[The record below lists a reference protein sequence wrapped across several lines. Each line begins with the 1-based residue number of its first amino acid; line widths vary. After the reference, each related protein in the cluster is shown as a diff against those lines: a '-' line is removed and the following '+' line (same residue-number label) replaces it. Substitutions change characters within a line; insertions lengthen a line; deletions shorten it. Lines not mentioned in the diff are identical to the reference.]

1 MDTNFEAFDVCIVG
15 GSIAGNFLCYLLS
28 DTNLNISVIEEHES
42 IGLPFQCAGIV
53 SQKLG
58 NLINLP
64 DKIISNRV
72 KIAKIVAPKGKY
84 IKLSG
89 TESPY
94 IINRVALDQIF
105 YNKVKSKSNIFYFL
119 GEKYKSFE
127 YKKEKGRSFILI
139 RTDKRII
146 KARMLIG
153 CDGPLSRVGK
163 QLNVKQKLLYATQI
177 RINGHFNENEAV
189 MYFNPRWKE
198 LFGWIV
204 PEGKKIFRIGLATTT
219 GLNINFKLFLK
230 KLGIK
235 YEHKIDQQG
244 GLIPFGTMNKLA
256 FDNILLLGDAAGQVK
271 ATTGGGIIMLLKAA
285 KVASNCIRSCFKKND
300 FSKRFLKKSYEML
313 CKKAIGRELKIHFLI
328 RLILMR
334 FSNKDFETFFQVI
347 KTHHIE
353 KLITLYGDM
362 DFPKKMVIKLI
373 KNPFVLQFLFRFLVK
388 NPLIVFTALKLLT

>member
-1 MDTNFEAFDVCIVG
+1 MGNNFEAFDVCIVG
-15 GSIAGNFLCYLLS
+15 GSIAGNYLCYLLA
-28 DTNLNISVIEEHES
+28 DTNLTTCIIEEHTN

-53 SQKLG
+53 SQKLR
-58 NLINLP
+58 NLIDIP
-64 DKIISNRV
+64 DEIILNRV

-89 TESPY
+89 KERPY

-105 YNKVKSKSNIFYFL
+105 YNKVKDKSNITYFL
-119 GEKYKSFE
+119 GEKYKFFK
-127 YKKEKGRSFILI
+127 YKKERRGMVILI
-139 RTDKRII
+139 TTDKRII

-153 CDGPLSRVGK
+153 CDGPISRIGK

-177 RINGHFNENEAV
+177 RISGSFNENEAV

-204 PEGKKIFRIGLATTT
+204 PEGNNVFRIGLATTT
-219 GLNINFKLFLK
+219 GLNANFKMFLK

-235 YEHKIDQQG
+235 CEHKIDQQG
-244 GLIPFGTMNKLA
+244 GLIPFGLMNKLA

-285 KVASNCIRSCFKKND
+285 KLASKCIRLCFKRNN
-300 FSKRFLKKSYEML
+300 FSKRFIKKRYETL
-313 CKKAIGRELKIHFLI
+313 CKEAIGKELNTHFLI

-334 FSNKDFETFFQVI
+334 FSNKDFETFFQII

-353 KLITLYGDM
+353 QLITLYGDM
-362 DFPKKMVIKLI
+362 DFPKKMVLQLI
-373 KNPFVLQFLFRFLVK
+373 RNPFVLQFLLRFLIR
-388 NPLIVFTALKLLT
+388 NPLILFIALKLLK